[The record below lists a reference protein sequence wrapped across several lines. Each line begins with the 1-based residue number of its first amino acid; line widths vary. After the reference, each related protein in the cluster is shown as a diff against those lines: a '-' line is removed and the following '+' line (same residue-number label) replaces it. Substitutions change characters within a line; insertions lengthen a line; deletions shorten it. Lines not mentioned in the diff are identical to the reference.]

1 MRALTTAVALSLTL
15 IPVRGQDARA
25 VTDPQVTGPARQI
38 WTAPQREIQEV
49 WLRRSFELPAAPKAV
64 ELAVSCDNECQ
75 VFVNGRP
82 VATCD
87 DHGIL
92 VVAEVEALVE
102 GKNVVAVHGKNTG
115 GPAAVVL
122 WLTWVDAKGQRHD
135 LVSDAKWRVAEA
147 EVAGWNE
154 PKFDDSRWAMA
165 TESGATPCGRN
176 VYGGEPREIV
186 FVTAFRESAE
196 AIEASVQA
204 LRAARTPAAAL
215 QALEAIERAVMRA
228 RAAAWAQQEA
238 QAKAKK

>member
-1 MRALTTAVALSLTL
+1 MRALTTAVALFLTL
-15 IPVRGQDARA
+15 VSVRGQDARA
-25 VTDPQVTGPARQI
+25 VTDPQITGPAQQI

-49 WLRRSFELPAAPKAV
+49 WLRRTFDLAAAPKSV

-75 VFVNGRP
+75 VFVNGKP
-82 VATCD
+82 VASCD

-92 VVAEVEALVE
+92 VVADVETLVE

-122 WLTWVDAKGQRHD
+122 WLTWVDAKGERHEV
-135 LVSDAKWRVAEA
+135 VSDAKWRAAEA
-147 EVAGWNE
+147 EVAGWNK
-154 PKFDDSRWAMA
+154 PGFDDSRWAMA

-176 VYGGEPREIV
+176 VYGGEPRRLV
-186 FVTAFRESAE
+186 FVTAYGASAE
-196 AIEASVQA
+196 AIETSVQG

-238 QAKAKK
+238 EAKAKK